1 MDAGPKKASAVPNT
15 ADIAISSAS
24 WRLPLAMKTAIAP
37 TAKPRTASETSIT
50 SLLGT
55 RSTTPPPPRARHTAG
70 IARAARTKASP
81 VGL

>member
-1 MDAGPKKASAVPNT
+1 M
-15 ADIAISSAS
+15 
-24 WRLPLAMKTAIAP
+24 RTAIAP

-55 RSTTPPPPRARHTAG
+55 RSTTTPPPRARHTAG